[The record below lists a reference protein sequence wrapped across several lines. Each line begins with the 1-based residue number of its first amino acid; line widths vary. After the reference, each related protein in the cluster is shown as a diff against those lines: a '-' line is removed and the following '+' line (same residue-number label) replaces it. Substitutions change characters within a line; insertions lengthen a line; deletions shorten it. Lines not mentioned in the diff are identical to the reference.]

1 MRVDRI
7 FEGGTLLTMDPARPR
22 ATALAVLGGRIVAVG
37 DGDELRRH
45 LDAERVVSL
54 QGRTVVP
61 GFHDA
66 HNHMPA
72 FGMGLAHRRRSP
84 PRRPSA
90 ATRFTPRTPPSARA
104 TSAPSSRASSRISP
118 CSPPIPPRSLP
129 RASLPSRCWPRSV
142 GGRIAHD
149 RHGTELGDYA
159 RTARFFPGSQILM
172 WRVSGMMNRQMMKHT
187 AGTTMG

>member
-7 FEGGTLLTMDPARPR
+7 FEGGTLLTMDLARPR

-45 LDAERVVSL
+45 LRADRVVSL

-72 FGMGLAHRRRSP
+72 FGMGLGDIPLSARPITRVADILVAVKARAARQPAGSWIIRRRLRSEQARRAATPDGGGARGRAQTARGP
-84 PRRPSA
+84 PR
-90 ATRFTPRTPPSARA
+90 
-104 TSAPSSRASSRISP
+104 
-118 CSPPIPPRSLP
+118 
-129 RASLPSRCWPRSV
+129 
-142 GGRIAHD
+142 D
-149 RHGTELGDYA
+149 RHGIDAVLHYENVLAENEAAVVPRRED
-159 RTARFFPGSQILM
+159 RR
-172 WRVSGMMNRQMMKHT
+172 RVIAPES
-187 AGTTMG
+187 TTS

>member
-66 HNHMPA
+66 HNHMPS
-72 FGMGLAHRRRSP
+72 FGMGLADISLSSP
-84 PRRPSA
+84 PVGSVDDVL
-90 ATRFTPRTPPSARA
+90 RA
-104 TSAPSSRASSRISP
+104 
-118 CSPPIPPRSLP
+118 
-129 RASLPSRCWPRSV
+129 V
-142 GGRIAHD
+142 
-149 RHGTELGDYA
+149 
-159 RTARFFPGSQILM
+159 
-172 WRVSGMMNRQMMKHT
+172 
-187 AGTTMG
+187 

>member
-7 FEGGTLLTMDPARPR
+7 FEGGTLLTMDLARPR

-45 LDAERVVSL
+45 LRADRVVSL

-72 FGMGLAHRRRSP
+72 FGMGLGDIP
-84 PRRPSA
+84 L
-90 ATRFTPRTPPSARA
+90 SARPITRVA
-104 TSAPSSRASSRISP
+104 DILVAVKARAARQPAGSWIIGAGCDQNKLAERRHPTRPLLDAVAAWRCHTSRHM
-118 CSPPIPPRSLP
+118 CG
-129 RASLPSRCWPRSV
+129 V
-142 GGRIAHD
+142 GGRVLDAI
-149 RHGTELGDYA
+149 G
-159 RTARFFPGSQILM
+159 M
-172 WRVSGMMNRQMMKHT
+172 WRRSRL
-187 AGTTMG
+187 AGKVAGAGSSHPNP